1 MKGCAGASCIIKRAP
16 LAVLNL
22 PIGAG
27 LNLIANRRAVPDTG
41 INTRT
46 GVNMNAVISGRKLVA
61 AILCGQMGLAGAAAP
76 AAYPEKPI
84 RTIVPFPPGGGTD
97 ILARMVANELT
108 KALGWQFVFDNR
120 PGAGGNIGL
129 DLAAKA
135 APDGYTMVMGQTSN
149 LAVNPNLYSKLPYDS
164 LRDFA
169 PVSLIS
175 SMPIAIM
182 VWAKS
187 PYQKLGDMIEAAKNK
202 PAELTL
208 ASTGNGTIGH
218 LSGEL
223 LQRAAGVKFIHV
235 PYKGAA
241 VAFPDL
247 LGGRITVFHSSVE
260 TALPQV
266 NGGTIRVL
274 AVTSANRV
282 PALKNVPTV
291 AEAGYKGVEA
301 STWFGYLVPARTPP
315 AIIARLS
322 SETARVLNR
331 PDMRER
337 LASAGEQVTPGPEA
351 FAALLKA
358 DLAKWGK
365 IVREAG
371 LKVE

>member
-1 MKGCAGASCIIKRAP
+1 MNSFHGS
-16 LAVLNL
+16 
-22 PIGAG
+22 
-27 LNLIANRRAVPDTG
+27 IA
-41 INTRT
+41 
-46 GVNMNAVISGRKLVA
+46 A
-61 AILCGQMGLAGAAAP
+61 AILWAVAHAGAAAA

-84 RTIVPFPPGGGTD
+84 RLIVPFPPGGGTD
-97 ILARMVANELT
+97 ILTRMVANKLT
-108 KALGWQFVFDNR
+108 ESQGWQFVIDNR

-149 LAVNPNLYSKLPYDS
+149 LAVNPNLYAKLPYDS
-164 LRDFA
+164 LRDFT
-169 PVSLIS
+169 PVTLVS
-175 SMPIAIM
+175 SMPIALM

-187 PYQKLGDMIEAAKNK
+187 PYMKLSDLLDAAKNK
-202 PAELTL
+202 PDALTR

-223 LQRAAGVKFIHV
+223 LERATGVKMIHV

-241 VAFPDL
+241 QAFPDL
-247 LGGRITVFHSSVE
+247 LGGRLAVFFSSVE

-274 AVTSANRV
+274 AVTSAKRV
-282 PALKNVPTV
+282 AALKNVPTV

-301 STWFGYLVPARTPP
+301 STWFGLLVPAKTP
-315 AIIARLS
+315 ANIVARLS
-322 SETARVLNR
+322 AETSRVLSR

-337 LASAGEQVTPGPEA
+337 LASAGEEVTPGPEA

-358 DLAKWGK
+358 DIAKWGK
-365 IVREAG
+365 IVRDAG
-371 LKVE
+371 VKVE

>member
-1 MKGCAGASCIIKRAP
+1 MKIFTGCMAAVMLCAG
-16 LAVLNL
+16 V
-22 PIGAG
+22 
-27 LNLIANRRAVPDTG
+27 
-41 INTRT
+41 
-46 GVNMNAVISGRKLVA
+46 NAVAVA
-61 AILCGQMGLAGAAAP
+61 AQTG
-76 AAYPEKPI
+76 YPEKPI
-84 RTIVPFPPGGGTD
+84 RMIVPFPPGGGTD

-108 KALGWQFVFDNR
+108 KGLGWQFVFDNR

-129 DLAAKA
+129 DMAAKA
-135 APDGYTMVMGQTSN
+135 APDGYTLVMGQTSN

-175 SMPIAIM
+175 SMPIAVM

-187 PYQKLGDMIEAAKNK
+187 PYFKLSDLIDAAKSK
-202 PAELTL
+202 PGALTL

-223 LQRAAGVKFIHV
+223 LQRAAGVKMIHV

-260 TALPQV
+260 TAMPQV

-291 AEAGYKGVEA
+291 AESGYKGVEA
-301 STWFGYLVPARTPP
+301 STWFGFLAPAKTPA
-315 AIIARLS
+315 AIVARLS
-322 SETARVLNR
+322 TETSRVLNR

-337 LASAGEQVTPGPEA
+337 LASAGEPVTPGPDA

-358 DLAKWGK
+358 DHAKWGK
-365 IVREAG
+365 IVRETG

>member
-1 MKGCAGASCIIKRAP
+1 MKGFRVGYWLAAYVVVGGAVGTP
-16 LAVLNL
+16 H
-22 PIGAG
+22 
-27 LNLIANRRAVPDTG
+27 
-41 INTRT
+41 
-46 GVNMNAVISGRKLVA
+46 A
-61 AILCGQMGLAGAAAP
+61 ATL

-84 RTIVPFPPGGGTD
+84 RLIVPFPPGGGTD
-97 ILARMVANELT
+97 ILARMVAHELT
-108 KALGWQFVFDNR
+108 KAHGWQFVFDNR
-120 PGAGGNIGL
+120 PGAAGNLGL

-135 APDGYTMVMGQTSN
+135 VADGYTMVIGQTSN
-149 LAVNPNLYSKLPYDS
+149 LAVNPNLYAKLPYDS
-164 LRDFA
+164 VRDFA

-175 SMPIAIM
+175 SMPVALM

-187 PYQKLGDMIEAAKNK
+187 PYYKLGDLIDAAKAK
-202 PAELTL
+202 PAELTF
-208 ASTGNGTIGH
+208 ATTGNGTIGH

-247 LGGRITVFHSSVE
+247 LGGRFNASVE

-266 NGGTIRVL
+266 QGGTIRVL
-274 AVTSANRV
+274 AVTSASRV

-291 AEAGYKGVEA
+291 AESGYRGVEA
-301 STWFGYLVPARTPP
+301 NTWFGYLMPARTPE
-315 AIIARLS
+315 AIVARMS
-322 SETARVLNR
+322 AETARVLNR
-331 PDMRER
+331 TEIRER
-337 LASAGEQVTPGPEA
+337 LASAGEQVTPGPQA

-365 IVREAG
+365 IVRDAG